1 MYGDYQQSRQQYR
14 SFSHWQQNTNGTGKT
29 NMNGGFCTVERYFTY
44 IIKIEIK
51 QTSNFSFRIVF
62 CFILYF

>member
-29 NMNGGFCTVERYFTY
+29 NMNGGFCTVERYFTNNIQNEY
-44 IIKIEIK
+44 KLC
-51 QTSNFSFRIVF
+51 SFKNNP
-62 CFILYF
+62 